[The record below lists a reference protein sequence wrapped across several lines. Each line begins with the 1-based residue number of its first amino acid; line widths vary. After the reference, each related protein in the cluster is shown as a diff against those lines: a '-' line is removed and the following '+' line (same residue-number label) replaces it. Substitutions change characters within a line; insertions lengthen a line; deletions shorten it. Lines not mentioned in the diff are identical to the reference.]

1 MRSYLLAIVTTLA
14 FLVGANIAWREW
26 DREHA
31 PVADSGVMPQSN
43 STNLGGASSLPADG
57 KSVARAGSHKRTDP
71 LADSS
76 ALPGHD
82 IARLSA
88 SELSAVELPA
98 DVQQQTSWQNPFRP
112 ELWNLAN
119 ARLDQGALAFDGI
132 GRAMFLRSYSRLM
145 TEFQVRDMQDAGE
158 HVPLNFDVEL
168 FTPAQDAGLV
178 VRFADGECRLEVQAA
193 NAQTQVLRSQEVESL
208 TGGGHVRISAT
219 ANRIMVAWNGRI
231 VINAARPSALVNSQ
245 LYVQLINRTQP
256 RPRSAA
262 DADSIGL
269 VVSEL
274 RFEGE

>member
-1 MRSYLLAIVTTLA
+1 MRSHLLAIVTTLA
-14 FLVGANIAWREW
+14 FLVGATIAWREW
-26 DREHA
+26 DGDHA
-31 PVADSGVMPQSN
+31 PVADSGVVPQTN
-43 STNLGGASSLPADG
+43 SPNLGRELSQPTDG
-57 KSVARAGSHKRTDP
+57 KSVARAGSQKRTDP
-71 LADSS
+71 FADSS
-76 ALPGHD
+76 ALPGDD

-88 SELSAVELPA
+88 SELSAVKLPA
-98 DVQQQTSWQNPFRP
+98 NVQQQTSWQNPFRP

-145 TEFQVRDMQDAGE
+145 TEFHVRDMQNAGE

-178 VRFADGECRLEVQAA
+178 VRFADGECRLEVRTA

-208 TGGGHVRISAT
+208 TGGGHVRINAT

-245 LYVQLINRTQP
+245 LYVQLINRTP
-256 RPRSAA
+256 PRSAA